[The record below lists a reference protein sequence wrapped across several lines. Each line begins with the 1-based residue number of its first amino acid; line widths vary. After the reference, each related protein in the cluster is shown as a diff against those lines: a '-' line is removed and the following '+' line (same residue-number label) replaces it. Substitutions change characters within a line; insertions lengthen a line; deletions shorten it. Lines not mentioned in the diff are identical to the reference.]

1 MQGMK
6 FVACSIENNSI
17 QRIFRLT
24 DRKSKGCQIRFKA
37 MGSMENSCDSRGFR
51 MVTVSV
57 VS

>member
-24 DRKSKGCQIRFKA
+24 DHKPKGCQIRFKA
-37 MGSMENSCDSRGFR
+37 VESMGNSCDSRGFR
-51 MVTVSV
+51 MVTVSA